1 MSHKILIVD
10 DSATTRAMIKRIVG
24 LCGVDVAQ
32 VLEAADGRQGL
43 DVLRAK
49 GADLVLADLHMP
61 NMGGLEM
68 TQRIIADPTLKHVPV
83 VIVSADPNVARI
95 EELKKQGVKG
105 YLAKPFTPESFRVV
119 LGEILGGAHAHA
131 A

>member
-24 LCGVDVAQ
+24 LCGVDVGQ
-32 VLEAADGRQGL
+32 VLEAADGKQGL
-43 DVLRAK
+43 EVLRAK

-68 TQRIIADPTLKHVPV
+68 TAQILADPKLKHVPV
-83 VIVSADPNVARI
+83 VIVSADPNISRL
-95 EELKKQGVKG
+95 EELKAQGAKG
-105 YLAKPFTPESFRVV
+105 YLSKPFTPEGFRDV
-119 LGEILGGAHAHA
+119 LGRVLPIA

>member
-1 MSHKILIVD
+1 MSHTLLIVD
-10 DSATTRAMIKRIVG
+10 DSATTRAMIKRIVT
-24 LCGVDVAQ
+24 LCGVDAAN
-32 VLEAADGRQGL
+32 VLEAADGKEGL
-43 DVLRAK
+43 DVL
-49 GADLVLADLHMP
+49 DSNDVSLVLADLHMP

-83 VIVSADPNVARI
+83 VIVSADPNAGRI

-105 YLAKPFTPESFRVV
+105 YLAKPFTPESFRTV

>member
-24 LCGVDVAQ
+24 LCGVDVAS
-32 VLEAADGRQGL
+32 VLEAADGAQGL
-43 DVLRAK
+43 AVLRQNG

-61 NMGGLEM
+61 NMGGVEM
-68 TQRIIADPTLKHVPV
+68 TQQILADPKLRHVPV
-83 VIVSADPNVARI
+83 VIVSADPNLSRI
-95 EELKKQGVKG
+95 EELKGRGVKG
-105 YLAKPFTPESFRVV
+105 YLGKPFTPESFREV
-119 LGEILGGAHAHA
+119 LGRILPMA